1 MKRLVEPM
9 QVQITEQRR
18 NHSALGSPLAGT
30 IPLSRLTLAFRLYY
44 RALQP
49 HPEGCGSFVFE
60 ARALSVNRIAG
71 VRSVHGAR
79 MRGDIDTPAGYLAG
93 VRRYE
98 PALG

>member
-49 HPEGCGSFVFE
+49 HPDQLEHTPVHHSHAHASQKLVV
-60 ARALSVNRIAG
+60 RNRIEVAFE
-71 VRSVHGAR
+71 VRIVHRLIPSLNMA
-79 MRGDIDTPAGYLAG
+79 AYL
-93 VRRYE
+93 
-98 PALG
+98 L